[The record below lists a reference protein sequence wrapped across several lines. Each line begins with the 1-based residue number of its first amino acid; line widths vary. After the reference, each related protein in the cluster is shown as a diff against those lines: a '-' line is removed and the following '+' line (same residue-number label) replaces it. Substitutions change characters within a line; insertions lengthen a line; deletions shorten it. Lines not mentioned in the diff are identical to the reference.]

1 MSITANPLIAAAVN
15 AFDVKA
21 AILAR
26 HAQHPVIVHFPIAL
40 FIASAIFEILA
51 AWRKQPIFASV
62 AYYNLLGAAISIP
75 FTIATGLAAWRLQL
89 EGATLKGN
97 LRLHLVFAVTTA
109 AIILILS
116 WKRFRLRI
124 NNESPRVAY
133 FALMVLA
140 LVVITVTG
148 HLGGILS
155 GVETP

>member
-15 AFDVKA
+15 AFDLKA

-26 HAQHPVIVHFPIAL
+26 HAQHPVLVHFPIAL
-40 FIASAIFEILA
+40 FIGSAIFEILA
-51 AWRKQPIFASV
+51 IWRKQPIFASV

-75 FTIATGLAAWRLQL
+75 FTIATGLAAWRLQV

-97 LRLHLVFAVTTA
+97 LRLHLGFAVTTA

-124 NNESPRVAY
+124 NNESPRVSY
-133 FALMVLA
+133 FALMVVG
-140 LVVITVTG
+140 LVVITFTG